1 MKRLLIATVVA
12 FGFASP
18 ALAGHCPKDVKLID
32 AALSNQK
39 NTAAQTLRD
48 QGDSLHKSGKHRDSL
63 DALHQ
68 AMEVLGIK
76 H

>member
-1 MKRLLIATVVA
+1 MRRLIIVVFVA

-32 AALSNQK
+32 TALARQSNPNAK
-39 NTAAQTLRD
+39 ALRD
-48 QGDSLHKSGKHRDSL
+48 KGDELHKSGKHKESL
-63 DALHQ
+63 AELHQ
-68 AMEVLGIK
+68 AMKILGIE